1 MWSLTVD
8 GDDASPGARWHHG
21 PCLLWLSHSAR
32 LGHHIQRRLHAL
44 PNASQPLHSP
54 ANPPSHYHL
63 GCCPPPPPLLPC
75 GGCCLGGCCHRRC
88 LLLCFNLFLEG
99 TLEPLLVKVDFV
111 LHSKLA
117 LEMIPD
123 AFASDALQLARREE
137 LRDAE
142 AHLVLV

>member
-1 MWSLTVD
+1 MEMT
-8 GDDASPGARWHHG
+8 
-21 PCLLWLSHSAR
+21 
-32 LGHHIQRRLHAL
+32 RRLVLVGIMVLVYCGSVIQLVSGTIFSAVYMLFQMQVSPYTLLLILHLTIIWAAAL
-44 PNASQPLHSP
+44 L
-54 ANPPSHYHL
+54 
-63 GCCPPPPPLLPC
+63 PPLFCP